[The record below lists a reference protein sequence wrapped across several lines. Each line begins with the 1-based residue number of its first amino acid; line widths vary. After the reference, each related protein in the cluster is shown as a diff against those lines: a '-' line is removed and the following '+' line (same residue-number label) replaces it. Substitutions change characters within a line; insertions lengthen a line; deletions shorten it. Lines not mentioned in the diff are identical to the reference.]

1 MALAEPDLEA
11 QVTTAGGISACPAC
25 VVAPSAERIAQM
37 RAAAAQDARI
47 MLSVPAAHC
56 AACIST
62 VEGRLN
68 AFPGVKSSRL
78 NLTMKRVSVDAEA
91 WAMRRTSWTPGFSAR
106 PRPTRPPATC

>member
-47 MLSVPAAHC
+47 MLSLPAAHC

-68 AFPGVKSSRL
+68 AFPGCQVQP
-78 NLTMKRVSVDAEA
+78 AEPDDEA
-91 WAMRRTSWTPGFSAR
+91 GVRRCRGR
-106 PRPTRPPATC
+106 R